1 MTQGID
7 KSIVILVVLL
17 LLTGLTAVYS
27 STAVLPPAMQK
38 GDAALDTASQFIY
51 LKKQGFTM
59 LLGIVAMLIAYKL
72 PLKYW
77 KKLTLVLLALSV
89 IALLLVFTPLGINA
103 GGAKRWLRLWPS
115 SFQPSEL
122 VKLSMVIFMAWYMS
136 RAAYDREKFLHF
148 CIPVAVMVVFQGIF
162 MMQPDFGAAMSL
174 AILTLTMLFIS
185 GVRLRYL
192 SYLGL
197 CALPVVAYLIMTPYR
212 LKRVVTFLDPW
223 KDPQG
228 AGFQLTQSF
237 IAFGSG
243 GLQGVGLGE
252 SKQKLA
258 FLPEVH
264 TDFIFSL
271 IGEELGFIGAAI
283 VVTLFLLLFFRGFMI
298 ARRTEDAFAY
308 YLAVGVSLMIAVQ
321 AIVNFAVVTGLAP
334 TKGLPLPFISYGGS
348 SLLISLIAIGLLMNV
363 SRHREATPLRGY
375 LHIGGT
381 AGGSGGD
388 DGPGSKPNQYAL
400 GRGYGQ
406 QRNKPVASRR
416 GFRRS

>member
-1 MTQGID
+1 MTQGVD
-7 KSIVILVVLL
+7 KSVIILVVLL

-27 STAVLPPAMQK
+27 STAVMPPASQK
-38 GDAALDTASQFIY
+38 AGANMDLASQFVF

-59 LLGIVAMLIAYKL
+59 LLGIVAMLVAYKT
-72 PLKYW
+72 PLGFI
-77 KKLTLVLLALSV
+77 KKMTIPLLILAV

-103 GGAKRWLRLWPS
+103 GGARRWLRLWPS

-122 VKLSMVIFMAWYMS
+122 VKLAMVVFMAWYMS
-136 RAAYDREKFLHF
+136 RLSYDKDKFLHF
-148 CIPVAVMVVFQGIF
+148 AIPIAVMVAFQGVF

-174 AILTLTMLFIS
+174 AILTLTMLFVS
-185 GVRLRYL
+185 GTRLRYL
-192 SYLGL
+192 GYLCML
-197 CALPVVAYLIMTPYR
+197 ALPAVVYLITAPYR
-212 LKRVVTFLDPW
+212 LRRVITFLDPW

-271 IGEELGFIGAAI
+271 IGEELGFIGAAV
-283 VVTLFLLLFFRGFMI
+283 VVTLFMLLFIRGFMI
-298 ARRTEDAFAY
+298 ARKTEDSFAY
-308 YLAVGVSLMIAVQ
+308 YLATGVSLMIAVQ
-321 AIVNFAVVTGLAP
+321 AVVNFAVVTGLAP

-348 SLLISLIAIGLLMNV
+348 SLLISLVAVGLLMNV
-363 SRHREATPLRGY
+363 STQRAEKNVRGL
-375 LHIGGT
+375 LHIR
-381 AGGSGGD
+381 GSGGVEE
-388 DGPGSKPNQYAL
+388 GQPGRPPSQYAI
-400 GRGYGQ
+400 GRGYGW
-406 QRNKPVASRR
+406 QRARSAAARK

>member
-1 MTQGID
+1 MTQGAD
-7 KSIVILVVLL
+7 KSIVILVILLVLI
-17 LLTGLTAVYS
+17 GLTAVYS
-27 STAVLPPAMQK
+27 STAVVPPGLQK
-38 GDAALDTASQFIY
+38 GDAAVDPISQFVY

-59 LLGIVAMLIAYKL
+59 LLGIIALLVAYKV
-72 PLKYW
+72 PLKYLR
-77 KKLTLVLLALSV
+77 KLAVPLLVLSL
-89 IALLLVFTPLGINA
+89 IGLLLVFTPLGITA
-103 GGAKRWLRLWPS
+103 GGARRWLRLWPS

-122 VKLSMVIFMAWYMS
+122 VKLSMVIFLAWFAS
-136 RAAYDREKFLHF
+136 TAFFNREKFLYF
-148 CIPVAVMVVFQGIF
+148 CIPIAVMAIFQLIF

-174 AILTLTMLFIS
+174 AILTLTLLFLA
-185 GVRLRYL
+185 GARLRYL
-192 SYLGL
+192 CYIAL
-197 CALPVVAYLIMTPYR
+197 CALPVVVYLLMEPYR
-212 LKRVVTFLDPW
+212 LKRIITFLDPW

-298 ARRTEDAFAY
+298 ARKTEEPFAY
-308 YLAVGVSLMIAVQ
+308 YLAAGISLMIAIQ

-348 SLLISLIAIGLLMNV
+348 SLVISLIAVGLLLNV
-363 SRHREATPLRGY
+363 SRYRVAKPLRG
-375 LHIGGT
+375 LMHIGGT
-381 AGGSGGD
+381 AEGSGAEAEQGL
-388 DGPGSKPNQYAL
+388 KRNQYAL

-406 QRNKPVASRR
+406 YRNRTSSLRKGSKKP
-416 GFRRS
+416 

>member
-1 MTQGID
+1 MTQGVD
-7 KSIVILVVLL
+7 KSIIILVVLL
-17 LLTGLTAVYS
+17 LLTGLLAVYS
-27 STAVLPPAMQK
+27 STAVMPPSMQK
-38 GDAALDTASQFIY
+38 GDTSLDTASQFVF

-59 LLGIVAMLIAYKL
+59 LLGIVAMFIAYKM
-72 PLKYW
+72 PLKYIR
-77 KKLTLVLLALSV
+77 KMTLVLLVLAV
-89 IALLLVFTPLGINA
+89 VAVLLVFTPLGINA
-103 GGAKRWLRLWPS
+103 GGARRWLRLWPS
-115 SFQPSEL
+115 SFQPSEF
-122 VKLSMVIFMAWYMS
+122 VKLAMVIFMAWYMS
-136 RAAYDREKFLHF
+136 RVEYDREKFIHF
-148 CIPVAVMVVFQGIF
+148 AIPVAVMVAFQGIF
-162 MMQPDFGAAMSL
+162 MLQPDFGAAMSL

-185 GVRLRYL
+185 GTRLRYL
-192 SYLGL
+192 AYLGL
-197 CALPVVAYLIMTPYR
+197 CAVPVVVYLIMTPYR
-212 LKRVVTFLDPW
+212 LRRVITFLDPW

-308 YLAVGVSLMIAVQ
+308 YMATGVSLMIAVQ

-348 SLLISLIAIGLLMNV
+348 SLLISLVAVGLLMNV
-363 SRHREATPLRGY
+363 STHRAEKPLRSF
-375 LHIGGT
+375 LHIRGSAAAGPEEDGTGGR
-381 AGGSGGD
+381 
-388 DGPGSKPNQYAL
+388 PNQYAL

-406 QRNKPVASRR
+406 QKSRLLPGRR

>member
-1 MTQGID
+1 MTQGVD
-7 KSIVILVVLL
+7 KSIVILVFLL

-27 STAVLPPAMQK
+27 STAVLPPSMQK
-38 GDAALDTASQFIY
+38 GDANLETASQFVF

-59 LLGIVAMLIAYKL
+59 LLGIVAMLIAYKT
-72 PLKYW
+72 PLKYI
-77 KKLTLVLLALSV
+77 KKFTIVLLI
-89 IALLLVFTPLGINA
+89 IAVVSLLLVFTPLGINA

-122 VKLSMVIFMAWYMS
+122 VKLAMVIFMAWYMS
-136 RAAYDREKFLHF
+136 RQDYDREKFLHF
-148 CIPVAVMVVFQGIF
+148 AIPVAVMIAFQGIF
-162 MMQPDFGAAMSL
+162 ILQPDFGAVMSL

-185 GVRLRYL
+185 GTRLRYL
-192 SYLGL
+192 GYLSL
-197 CALPVVAYLIMTPYR
+197 FAIPAVIYLVMAPYR
-212 LKRVVTFLDPW
+212 LRRVITFLDPW

-283 VVTLFLLLFFRGFMI
+283 VVMLFLLLFYRGFMI
-298 ARRTEDAFAY
+298 ARRTEDPFAY
-308 YLAVGVSLMIAVQ
+308 YLATGVSLMIAVQ

-348 SLLISLIAIGLLMNV
+348 SLLISLAAVGLLMNV
-363 SRHREATPLRGY
+363 STHRAEKNLRGF

-381 AGGSGGD
+381 AGSGSEEEG
-388 DGPGSKPNQYAL
+388 KANRPNQYAL

-406 QRNKPVASRR
+406 RSRVFSGRRGSRR
-416 GFRRS
+416 Q